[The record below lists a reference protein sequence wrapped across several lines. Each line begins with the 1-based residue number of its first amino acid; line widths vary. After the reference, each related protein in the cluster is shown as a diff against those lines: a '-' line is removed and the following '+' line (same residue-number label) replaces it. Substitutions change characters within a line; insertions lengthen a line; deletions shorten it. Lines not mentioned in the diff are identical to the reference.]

1 MKPAIAPSALKVQA
15 ALGPSFKVL
24 EFSESTKTAADA
36 ASAIGCAVDQI
47 AKSLMFRAL
56 NSGKPV
62 LVIASGPVRV
72 DEGKVAAL
80 IGDAIKRADPE
91 FVRDKTGFAIGG
103 VPPIGH
109 AERGYV
115 LIDETL
121 LRFPI
126 VWAAAGTPNAV
137 FSLTPSQLVAMTGG
151 VVADVVQMA
160 R

>member
-36 ASAIGCAVDQI
+36 ASAIGCAVEQI

-56 NSGKPV
+56 DSGKPV

-80 IGDAIKRADPE
+80 IGEAIKRAEPE

-109 AERGYV
+109 AERGHV

-126 VWAAAGTPNAV
+126 IWAAAGTPNAV